1 MGAQRV
7 RETNT
12 HLALRALVAV
22 RRAAKALLDE
32 RLRGELEVL
41 ERREAR
47 GLERHHPDEVAAART
62 TRIDHVAHDSGD
74 DGGGV
79 DAVVGHIDHH
89 QPFTVLRGECTAR
102 ASGPDGR
109 ARATCSMIAAS
120 HQKAAG
126 DAAPFAFRQRDRLL
140 PGGVGHSQRAMPD
153 IPRRAAH
160 RIKSCMDAEPP
171 SRATA
176 SSTTGKSR
184 SEYCDTRRGSQARAR
199 SSATRAS
206 LASVIKSTASADA
219 DFSRAV
225 SHVQSTA
232 GTRAR
237 GPLSA
242 ASVGSASACETAW
255 RANVSLGPTSL
266 VVFPFVFPTVLR
278 APALGRHHEVEQQF
292 RGSFF

>member
-1 MGAQRV
+1 MTVSGCFRLTRWCLPTRRASKSIASSLGNDTLFRRLITTAYSCSNRGCRRTPTELVVTATEGERGAQRV

-184 SEYCDTRRGSQARAR
+184 SEYCETGRPLLGDSTLNDHE
-199 SSATRAS
+199 RAS
-206 LASVIKSTASADA
+206 SP
-219 DFSRAV
+219 R
-225 SHVQSTA
+225 
-232 GTRAR
+232 
-237 GPLSA
+237 
-242 ASVGSASACETAW
+242 
-255 RANVSLGPTSL
+255 
-266 VVFPFVFPTVLR
+266 
-278 APALGRHHEVEQQF
+278 
-292 RGSFF
+292 